1 MHMTNLSHAAFEA
14 ARRGKGFTLSFE
26 AFPARSSDDLKGIIE
41 LGRKLDAF
49 SPAFMSVTY
58 GAGGTTQQA
67 TLETLSALTSC
78 AKNSIAGHL
87 TCVGAPRSTVD
98 GVAECYLQM
107 GVRHIVA
114 LRGDAPKGQ
123 TRYTP
128 HPQGYAN
135 AAELVQSLA
144 RTGRFDISVAA
155 YPEVHPDSTD
165 RQADIDN
172 LRAKFDAGA
181 DRAITQFFFD
191 NTSYYRLLDDSAA
204 AGIDK
209 PIVPGILLIHDFA
222 KVRNFAARCRAG
234 IPAWLETRFSGL
246 ENDPEGQRL
255 VAASIAAEQV
265 LDLAAQ
271 GVRHFH
277 FFTLNRPDLAL
288 ATCRCLGILPG
299 EQTRRAA

>member
-1 MHMTNLSHAAFEA
+1 MTSLSCSAFQA

-26 AFPARSSDDLKGIIE
+26 AFPARTTRDLKAIIE

-49 SPAFMSVTY
+49 SPAFLSVTY

-114 LRGDAPKGQ
+114 LRGDAPQGQ
-123 TRYTP
+123 THYVP

-135 AAELVQSLA
+135 AAELVSALA
-144 RTGRFDISVAA
+144 RSGRFDISVAA
-155 YPEVHPDSTD
+155 YPEVHPDSSN
-165 RQADIDN
+165 RRADIDN
-172 LRAKFDAGA
+172 LKAKFDAGA

-222 KVRNFAARCRAG
+222 KVKSFAQRCRAG
-234 IPAWLETRFSGL
+234 IPDWLERRFSGL
-246 ENDPEGQRL
+246 EDDVDGQKL
-255 VAASIAAEQV
+255 VAASIATEQV

-288 ATCRCLGILPG
+288 ATCRCLGVLPG
-299 EQTRRAA
+299 EPMQSAA